1 MNNSDLIAACKQIY
15 AETNG
20 IYLRYR
26 QQLGVRDLGFKI
38 LYGPPCVNPHLL
50 FIGDQPAGKIAD
62 EKPNERYS
70 WPSRCEYATETW
82 TLARNM
88 QSMFGA
94 AFLADCVGVNANF
107 FRAPDS
113 ESWNAVPPNVRDILE
128 KFCAEKL
135 ATMISLMAPKQIVTI
150 GFSVLN
156 KFGPSDPIL
165 FGAKQRVLM
174 RRGKFGR
181 WPAVSALHLS
191 GAQIGREDRV
201 AIANTILQLT
211 QHGLIPAAG
220 HESTETPRK
229 PVPPNALSQFV
240 DSDREKQ
247 KGSLVGNA
255 PITSTRG
262 GVGVLRAVEAGSI
275 GPEDTKRIII

>member
-1 MNNSDLIAACKQIY
+1 M
-15 AETNG
+15 
-20 IYLRYR
+20 
-26 QQLGVRDLGFKI
+26 
-38 LYGPPCVNPHLL
+38 
-50 FIGDQPAGKIAD
+50 
-62 EKPNERYS
+62 
-70 WPSRCEYATETW
+70 
-82 TLARNM
+82 
-88 QSMFGA
+88 
-94 AFLADCVGVNANF
+94 
-107 FRAPDS
+107 
-113 ESWNAVPPNVRDILE
+113 
-128 KFCAEKL
+128 
-135 ATMISLMAPKQIVTI
+135 
-150 GFSVLN
+150 
-156 KFGPSDPIL
+156 
-165 FGAKQRVLM
+165 
-174 RRGKFGR
+174 
-181 WPAVSALHLS
+181 SALHLS

>member
-165 FGAKQRVLM
+165 FGAKQRV
-174 RRGKFGR
+174 
-181 WPAVSALHLS
+181 AH
-191 GAQIGREDRV
+191 
-201 AIANTILQLT
+201 
-211 QHGLIPAAG
+211 
-220 HESTETPRK
+220 
-229 PVPPNALSQFV
+229 
-240 DSDREKQ
+240 
-247 KGSLVGNA
+247 
-255 PITSTRG
+255 
-262 GVGVLRAVEAGSI
+262 EAG
-275 GPEDTKRIII
+275 